1 MPKLMLN
8 PEFNLYERNGKA
20 FCSSRQVADEFKKRH
35 DNVLQDIRELDCSN
49 EFFLLNFQEKTYKSK
64 RAAQP
69 EYLMTKDGFTF
80 LVMGYRGKKA
90 ARFKEAYIQR
100 FNAMEDFI
108 KSLLT
113 TKIEFPFFTDAVMAV
128 HDEPKHYHFSNEINM
143 VYRIVL
149 GVDAKK
155 FREANGIKKGAVIK
169 PHLNLEQIRAVEVL
183 QRVDVGLLVAVPN
196 YHERK
201 KKLTEYYA
209 KLRQKRP
216 IA

>member
-1 MPKLMLN
+1 MLN
-8 PEFNLYERNGKA
+8 PEFNLYERNGKV
-20 FCSSRQVADEFKKRH
+20 FCSSRQVAEEFKKEHKNILR
-35 DNVLQDIRELDCSN
+35 DIEDLDCSKD
-49 EFFLLNFQEKTYKSK
+49 FSRLNFELSNYKLRGKSY
-64 RAAQP
+64 P
-69 EYLMTKDGFTF
+69 EFLMTKDGFTF

-100 FNAMEDFI
+100 FNAMDDFI

-113 TKIEFPFFTDAVMAV
+113 TKIEFPFFTDAVMAA

-143 VYRIVL
+143 IYRILL

-155 FREANGIKKGAVIK
+155 FREANGIKKGEVIK
-169 PHLNLEQIRAVEVL
+169 PYLSLEQIKAVEVL

-196 YHERK
+196 YQERK

-209 KLRQKRP
+209 QLQQKRL

>member
-1 MPKLMLN
+1 MSKLMLN
-8 PEFNLYERNGKA
+8 PEFNLYERNGKV
-20 FCSSRQVADEFKKRH
+20 FCSSRQVAEEFKKEHKNILR
-35 DNVLQDIRELDCSN
+35 DIEDLDCSKD
-49 EFFLLNFQEKTYKSK
+49 FSRLNFELSNYKLRGKSY
-64 RAAQP
+64 P
-69 EYLMTKDGFTF
+69 EFLMTKDGFTF

-100 FNAMEDFI
+100 FNAMDDFI

-113 TKIEFPFFTDAVMAV
+113 TKIEFPFFTDAVMAA

-143 VYRIVL
+143 IYRILL

-155 FREANGIKKGAVIK
+155 FREANGIKKGEVIK
-169 PHLNLEQIRAVEVL
+169 PYLSLEQIKAVEVL

-196 YHERK
+196 YQERK

-209 KLRQKRP
+209 QLQQKRL